1 MIAWAI
7 IWFLIVCLTALF
19 IAMEAINGSLP
30 WRFWVCV
37 LLIFVIIIIPVFT
50 ISDYRES
57 IRFYDRYQTFYLRI
71 SEQELTSA
79 QEYMIL
85 GEAVNY
91 NHYLYLYQ
99 LKFQR
104 WGIFAPT
111 YHKIKDLQPIQ
122 LTNFD
127 MNSYRWW
134 E

>member
-7 IWFLIVCLTALF
+7 VWFLIVCLTALF

-37 LLIFVIIIIPVFT
+37 LLIFVIIMIPVFT

-57 IRFYDRYQTFYLRI
+57 IRFYDKYQTFYLRI

-91 NHYLYLYQ
+91 NHYLY
-99 LKFQR
+99 
-104 WGIFAPT
+104 
-111 YHKIKDLQPIQ
+111 
-122 LTNFD
+122 
-127 MNSYRWW
+127 
-134 E
+134 